1 MSTTSMNGQ
10 RKTLATQ
17 LDRLDSILDG
27 LAEALNEAV
36 ADAVRQSVA
45 AAVGE
50 AVQAAVKEVLTH
62 PELLRAAAA
71 QAAPAPAPVAEPAK
85 KPSPLRRLLE
95 GARRSC
101 VQAKRKASQAAQWLC
116 CKGSALGAG
125 VAAPLRRAWR
135 GTRAAVNWAWQ
146 SRQAVTVAAAVGVLT
161 GLLGYAAG
169 PVVASVLCGLSG
181 LGLALGLQVTLPLLR
196 LLGALDSA
204 TS

>member
-1 MSTTSMNGQ
+1 MSTTNLNGQ

-50 AVQAAVKEVLTH
+50 AVQAAIKEVLTH

-71 QAAPAPAPVAEPAK
+71 QAGPAPAPTAEPAT

-95 GARRSC
+95 SARRVC
-101 VQAKRKASQAAQWLC
+101 VQTKSKASQAARWLC
-116 CKGSALGAG
+116 RKS
-125 VAAPLRRAWR
+125 
-135 GTRAAVNWAWQ
+135 
-146 SRQAVTVAAAVGVLT
+146 
-161 GLLGYAAG
+161 
-169 PVVASVLCGLSG
+169 SVLG
-181 LGLALGLQVTLPLLR
+181 
-196 LLGALDSA
+196 
-204 TS
+204 

>member
-1 MSTTSMNGQ
+1 MSTTHMNGQ

-36 ADAVRQSVA
+36 SDAVRQSVA

-71 QAAPAPAPVAEPAK
+71 QAAPAPAPVAEPET

-95 GARRSC
+95 GARRAC
-101 VQAKRKASQAAQWLC
+101 GQAKRKVSQAAQWLC

-125 VAAPLRRAWR
+125 VAAPLRRAGR
-135 GTRAAVNWAWQ
+135 GTRAAVNWAWR
-146 SRQAVTVAAAVGVLT
+146 SRQAVTMA
-161 GLLGYAAG
+161 
-169 PVVASVLCGLSG
+169 
-181 LGLALGLQVTLPLLR
+181 
-196 LLGALDSA
+196 
-204 TS
+204 

>member
-1 MSTTSMNGQ
+1 MSTTNMNGQ

-71 QAAPAPAPVAEPAK
+71 QAAPAPAPVAEPAT

-95 GARRSC
+95 GARRAC
-101 VQAKRKASQAAQWLC
+101 GQAKGKAFQAAQWLRRQA
-116 CKGSALGAG
+116 SAL
-125 VAAPLRRAWR
+125 VA
-135 GTRAAVNWAWQ
+135 
-146 SRQAVTVAAAVGVLT
+146 
-161 GLLGYAAG
+161 
-169 PVVASVLCGLSG
+169 GLSG
-181 LGLALGLQVTLPLLR
+181 PARRVWHGVRTAVRGLSRRDAP
-196 LLGALDSA
+196 
-204 TS
+204 

>member
-1 MSTTSMNGQ
+1 MSTTHMNGQ

-71 QAAPAPAPVAEPAK
+71 QAAPAPASEVATKPSALLRLLQSARRACARATDKGSQAGRWLCRKGTALVAGVAEPA
-85 KPSPLRRLLE
+85 RR
-95 GARRSC
+95 
-101 VQAKRKASQAAQWLC
+101 
-116 CKGSALGAG
+116 
-125 VAAPLRRAWR
+125 
-135 GTRAAVNWAWQ
+135 
-146 SRQAVTVAAAVGVLT
+146 
-161 GLLGYAAG
+161 
-169 PVVASVLCGLSG
+169 
-181 LGLALGLQVTLPLLR
+181 
-196 LLGALDSA
+196 
-204 TS
+204 